1 MKIVVIYILFWLYSF
16 LGWLMETTLVSLQS
30 KKIINRGFFM
40 GPYCPIYGTGGV
52 LLLVLS
58 PYKDS
63 PFLVFILSIVICSII
78 EYLTS
83 YILEMIYKVRW
94 WDYSNRMF
102 NLNGRVCLFNSIC
115 FGLLGMLMV
124 SYLNPVFLNLITSL
138 SDTILTIIALTILI
152 ITLIDMS
159 ITFSIMFDI
168 RKTII
173 NLKDKTITSIFK
185 KNQDNTEEV
194 SKRVK
199 NILKEKGF
207 IHKHLS
213 NAFSD
218 LKVYK
223 NNFFAK
229 TEELLKRKREQKL
242 ETKFIIGTLISI
254 IVGYLIGNYLNQ
266 VGLVISICLVLNLII
281 LRLLSR
287 KNDE

>member
-30 KKIINRGFFM
+30 KKFINRGFFM

-173 NLKDKTITSIFK
+173 NLKEKTITSIFK

-213 NAFSD
+213 NAFSN

-223 NNFFAK
+223 NNFFTK

>member
-30 KKIINRGFFM
+30 KKFINRGFFM

-138 SDTILTIIALTILI
+138 SDTILTIISLTILI

-213 NAFSD
+213 NAFSN

-223 NNFFAK
+223 NNFFTK

>member
-30 KKIINRGFFM
+30 KKFINRGFFM

-173 NLKDKTITSIFK
+173 NLKDKTITNIFK

-199 NILKEKGF
+199 NILKEKSI

-213 NAFSD
+213 NAFSN

-223 NNFFAK
+223 NNFFTK

-254 IVGYLIGNYLNQ
+254 IVGYLIGNYFNQ

-287 KNDE
+287 KQ

>member
-1 MKIVVIYILFWLYSF
+1 MKIVVIYILFWLYFF

-30 KKIINRGFFM
+30 KKLINRGFFM
-40 GPYCPIYGTGGV
+40 GPYFPIYGTGGV

-63 PFLVFILSIVICSII
+63 PFLVFILSIIICSVV

-173 NLKDKTITSIFK
+173 NLKEKTITSIFK

-199 NILKEKGF
+199 NILKEKSI

-213 NAFSD
+213 NAFSN

-223 NNFFAK
+223 NNFFTK

-254 IVGYLIGNYLNQ
+254 IVGYLIGKYFNQ

>member
-30 KKIINRGFFM
+30 KKFINRGFFM

-94 WDYSNRMF
+94 WDYSDRMF

-173 NLKDKTITSIFK
+173 NLKEKTITSIFK

-199 NILKEKGF
+199 SILKEKSI

-213 NAFSD
+213 NAFSN

-223 NNFFAK
+223 NNFFTK

-254 IVGYLIGNYLNQ
+254 IVGYLIGKYLNQ

-281 LRLLSR
+281 LRMLSR

>member
-30 KKIINRGFFM
+30 KKFINRGFFM

-94 WDYSNRMF
+94 WDYSDRMF

-199 NILKEKGF
+199 NILKEKSI

-254 IVGYLIGNYLNQ
+254 IVGYLIGKYLNQ

-281 LRLLSR
+281 LRMLSR
-287 KNDE
+287 KQ

>member
-1 MKIVVIYILFWLYSF
+1 MKTVVIYILFWLYSF

-30 KKIINRGFFM
+30 KKFINRGFFM

-173 NLKDKTITSIFK
+173 NLKEKTITSIFK

-213 NAFSD
+213 NAFSN

-223 NNFFAK
+223 NNFFTK

-254 IVGYLIGNYLNQ
+254 IVGYLIGKYLNQ

>member
-1 MKIVVIYILFWLYSF
+1 MKTVVIYILFWLYSF

-30 KKIINRGFFM
+30 KKFINRGFFM

-63 PFLVFILSIVICSII
+63 PFLVFTLSIVICSII

-138 SDTILTIIALTILI
+138 SDTILTIIVA
-152 ITLIDMS
+152 ITNDVDRS
-159 ITFSIMFDI
+159 
-168 RKTII
+168 
-173 NLKDKTITSIFK
+173 
-185 KNQDNTEEV
+185 Q
-194 SKRVK
+194 
-199 NILKEKGF
+199 
-207 IHKHLS
+207 S
-213 NAFSD
+213 NSANSS
-218 LKVYK
+218 
-223 NNFFAK
+223 N
-229 TEELLKRKREQKL
+229 
-242 ETKFIIGTLISI
+242 
-254 IVGYLIGNYLNQ
+254 
-266 VGLVISICLVLNLII
+266 
-281 LRLLSR
+281 
-287 KNDE
+287 

>member
-30 KKIINRGFFM
+30 KKFINRGFFM

-138 SDTILTIIALTILI
+138 SDTILTIIALIILI

-173 NLKDKTITSIFK
+173 NLKEKTITSIFK

-199 NILKEKGF
+199 NILKEKSI

-213 NAFSD
+213 NAFSN

-223 NNFFAK
+223 NNFFTK

-254 IVGYLIGNYLNQ
+254 IVGYLIGKYLNQ

>member
-30 KKIINRGFFM
+30 KKFINRGFFM

-173 NLKDKTITSIFK
+173 NLKEKTITSIFK

-199 NILKEKGF
+199 NILKEKSI

-229 TEELLKRKREQKL
+229 TEELLKIKREQKL

-254 IVGYLIGNYLNQ
+254 IVGYLIGKYLNQ

-281 LRLLSR
+281 LRMLSR
-287 KNDE
+287 KQ

>member
-30 KKIINRGFFM
+30 KKFINRGFFM

-173 NLKDKTITSIFK
+173 NLKEKTITSIFK

-199 NILKEKGF
+199 SILKEKSI

-223 NNFFAK
+223 NNFFTK

-254 IVGYLIGNYLNQ
+254 IVGYLIGKYLNQ
-266 VGLVISICLVLNLII
+266 VGLVISICLVLNLVI
-281 LRLLSR
+281 LRMVSR
-287 KNDE
+287 KQ

>member
-30 KKIINRGFFM
+30 KKFINRGFFM

-138 SDTILTIIALTILI
+138 SDTILTIIALIILI

-173 NLKDKTITSIFK
+173 NLKDKTITNIFK

-199 NILKEKGF
+199 SILKEKSI

-254 IVGYLIGNYLNQ
+254 IVGYLIGKYINQ

>member
-30 KKIINRGFFM
+30 KKFINRGFFM

-138 SDTILTIIALTILI
+138 SDTILTIIALIILI

-173 NLKDKTITSIFK
+173 NLKEKTITSIFK

-213 NAFSD
+213 NAFSN

-223 NNFFAK
+223 NNFFTK

-254 IVGYLIGNYLNQ
+254 VFGYLIGKYLNQ

>member
-30 KKIINRGFFM
+30 KKFINRGFFM

-138 SDTILTIIALTILI
+138 SDTILTIIALIILI

-173 NLKDKTITSIFK
+173 NLKEKTITSIFK

-199 NILKEKGF
+199 SILKEKSI

-213 NAFSD
+213 NAFSN

-223 NNFFAK
+223 NNFFTK

-254 IVGYLIGNYLNQ
+254 IVGYLIGKYLNQ

-281 LRLLSR
+281 LRMLSR
-287 KNDE
+287 KQ

>member
-1 MKIVVIYILFWLYSF
+1 MKTVVIYILFWLYSF

-30 KKIINRGFFM
+30 KKFINRGFFM

-138 SDTILTIIALTILI
+138 SDTILTIIALIILI

-199 NILKEKGF
+199 SILKEKSI

-223 NNFFAK
+223 NNFFTK

-254 IVGYLIGNYLNQ
+254 IVGYLIGKYFNQ

-281 LRLLSR
+281 LRMLSR
-287 KNDE
+287 KQ

>member
-30 KKIINRGFFM
+30 KKFINRGFFM

-173 NLKDKTITSIFK
+173 NLKEKTITSIFK

-213 NAFSD
+213 NAFSN

-223 NNFFAK
+223 NNFFTK

-254 IVGYLIGNYLNQ
+254 IVGYLIGNYFNQ

-281 LRLLSR
+281 LRLLIR

>member
-30 KKIINRGFFM
+30 KKFINRGFFM

-94 WDYSNRMF
+94 WDYSDRMF

-138 SDTILTIIALTILI
+138 SDTILTIITLTILI

-199 NILKEKGF
+199 SILKEKSI

-213 NAFSD
+213 NAFSN

-223 NNFFAK
+223 NNFFTK
-229 TEELLKRKREQKL
+229 TEELLKRKKEQKL
-242 ETKFIIGTLISI
+242 ETRFIIGTLISI
-254 IVGYLIGNYLNQ
+254 IIGYLIGKYLNQ
-266 VGLVISICLVLNLII
+266 VGLVISICLVINLVV

>member
-30 KKIINRGFFM
+30 KKFINRGFFM

-94 WDYSNRMF
+94 WDYSDRMF

-173 NLKDKTITSIFK
+173 NLKEKTITSIFK

-199 NILKEKGF
+199 SILKEKSV

-213 NAFSD
+213 NAFSN

-223 NNFFAK
+223 NNFFTK

-254 IVGYLIGNYLNQ
+254 IVGYLIGKYLNQ

-281 LRLLSR
+281 LRMLSR
-287 KNDE
+287 KQ

>member
-30 KKIINRGFFM
+30 KKFINRGFFM

-213 NAFSD
+213 NAFSN

-223 NNFFAK
+223 NNFFTK

>member
-1 MKIVVIYILFWLYSF
+1 MKTVVIYIVFWLYSF

-30 KKIINRGFFM
+30 KKFINRGFFM

-63 PFLVFILSIVICSII
+63 PFLVFILSIVICSVI

-124 SYLNPVFLNLITSL
+124 SFLNPVFLNIITSL
-138 SDTILTIIALTILI
+138 NNTALIIIALTILI

-173 NLKDKTITSIFK
+173 NLKEKTITSIFK

-213 NAFSD
+213 NAFSN

-223 NNFFAK
+223 NDFFTK

-254 IVGYLIGNYLNQ
+254 IVGYLIGKYLNQ

>member
-30 KKIINRGFFM
+30 KKFINRGFFM

-194 SKRVK
+194 SKRIK

-213 NAFSD
+213 NAFSN

-223 NNFFAK
+223 NNFFTK
-229 TEELLKRKREQKL
+229 TEELLKIKRAQKL

-254 IVGYLIGNYLNQ
+254 IVGYLIGKYFNQ

-281 LRLLSR
+281 LRMLSR
-287 KNDE
+287 KQ

>member
-30 KKIINRGFFM
+30 KKFINRGFFM

-138 SDTILTIIALTILI
+138 SDTILTIIALIILI

-173 NLKDKTITSIFK
+173 NLKEKTITSIFK

-199 NILKEKGF
+199 NILKEKSV

-213 NAFSD
+213 NAFSN

-223 NNFFAK
+223 NNFFTK

-254 IVGYLIGNYLNQ
+254 IVGYLIGKYFNQ

-281 LRLLSR
+281 LRMLSR

>member
-1 MKIVVIYILFWLYSF
+1 MKTVVIYILFWLYSF

-30 KKIINRGFFM
+30 KKFINRGFFM

-63 PFLVFILSIVICSII
+63 PFLVFILSIIICSVV

-138 SDTILTIIALTILI
+138 SDTILTIIALIILI

-199 NILKEKGF
+199 SILKEKSI

-213 NAFSD
+213 NAFSN

-254 IVGYLIGNYLNQ
+254 IVGYLIGKYLNQ

-281 LRLLSR
+281 LRMLSR
-287 KNDE
+287 KQ

>member
-1 MKIVVIYILFWLYSF
+1 MKTVVIYILFWLYSF

-30 KKIINRGFFM
+30 KKFINRGFFM

-63 PFLVFILSIVICSII
+63 PFLVFILSIIICSVV

-173 NLKDKTITSIFK
+173 NLKEKTITSIFK

-199 NILKEKGF
+199 SILKEKSI

-223 NNFFAK
+223 NNFFTK

-254 IVGYLIGNYLNQ
+254 IVGYLIGKYFNQ

-281 LRLLSR
+281 LRMLSR
-287 KNDE
+287 KQ

>member
-30 KKIINRGFFM
+30 KKFINRGFFM

-63 PFLVFILSIVICSII
+63 PFLVFILSIIICSVV

-94 WDYSNRMF
+94 WDYSDRMF

-138 SDTILTIIALTILI
+138 SDTILTIIALIILI

-199 NILKEKGF
+199 SILKEKSI

-213 NAFSD
+213 NAFSN

-254 IVGYLIGNYLNQ
+254 IIGYLIGKYLNQ

>member
-1 MKIVVIYILFWLYSF
+1 M
-16 LGWLMETTLVSLQS
+16 
-30 KKIINRGFFM
+30 
-40 GPYCPIYGTGGV
+40 
-52 LLLVLS
+52 
-58 PYKDS
+58 
-63 PFLVFILSIVICSII
+63 
-78 EYLTS
+78 
-83 YILEMIYKVRW
+83 
-94 WDYSNRMF
+94 DYSDRMF

-138 SDTILTIIALTILI
+138 SDTILTIIALIILI

-213 NAFSD
+213 NAFSN

-223 NNFFAK
+223 NNFFTK

-254 IVGYLIGNYLNQ
+254 IVGYLIGNYFNQ

-281 LRLLSR
+281 LRMLS
-287 KNDE
+287 KKQ

>member
-1 MKIVVIYILFWLYSF
+1 MKTVVIYILFWLYSF

-30 KKIINRGFFM
+30 KKFINRGFFM

-138 SDTILTIIALTILI
+138 SDTILTIIALIILI

-173 NLKDKTITSIFK
+173 NLKEKTITSIFK

-199 NILKEKGF
+199 NILKEKSI

-254 IVGYLIGNYLNQ
+254 IIGYLIGKYLNQ

-281 LRLLSR
+281 LRMLSR
-287 KNDE
+287 KQ

>member
-30 KKIINRGFFM
+30 KKFINRGFFM

-173 NLKDKTITSIFK
+173 NLKEKTITSIFK

-213 NAFSD
+213 NAFSN

-223 NNFFAK
+223 NNFFTK

-254 IVGYLIGNYLNQ
+254 IVGYLIGKYINQ

>member
-30 KKIINRGFFM
+30 KKFINRGFFM

-83 YILEMIYKVRW
+83 YILEMIYRVRW
-94 WDYSNRMF
+94 WDYSDRMF

-199 NILKEKGF
+199 NILKEKSI

-254 IVGYLIGNYLNQ
+254 IIGYLIGKYLNQ

-281 LRLLSR
+281 LRMLSR
-287 KNDE
+287 KQ

>member
-30 KKIINRGFFM
+30 KKFINRGFFM

-138 SDTILTIIALTILI
+138 SDTILTIIALIILI

-173 NLKDKTITSIFK
+173 NLKEKTITSIFK

-199 NILKEKGF
+199 NILKEKRF

-213 NAFSD
+213 NAFSN

-223 NNFFAK
+223 NNFFTK

-254 IVGYLIGNYLNQ
+254 IVGYLIGKYLNQ

>member
-30 KKIINRGFFM
+30 KKFINRGFFM

-138 SDTILTIIALTILI
+138 SDTILTIIALIILI

-199 NILKEKGF
+199 SILKEKSI

-254 IVGYLIGNYLNQ
+254 IVGYLIGKYLNQ

>member
-16 LGWLMETTLVSLQS
+16 LGWLMETTRVSLQS
-30 KKIINRGFFM
+30 KRFINRGFLM

-102 NLNGRVCLFNSIC
+102 NLNGRVCLFNSVC

-124 SYLNPVFLNLITSL
+124 SYLNPIFLNLITSL
-138 SDTILTIIALTILI
+138 SDTILIIIALTILI

-173 NLKDKTITSIFK
+173 NLKEKTITSIFK

-199 NILKEKGF
+199 NILKEKSI

-213 NAFSD
+213 NAFSN

-223 NNFFAK
+223 NNFFTK

-254 IVGYLIGNYLNQ
+254 IVGYLIGKYLNQ

-281 LRLLSR
+281 LRMLSR
-287 KNDE
+287 KQ

>member
-1 MKIVVIYILFWLYSF
+1 MKIIVIYILFWLYSF
-16 LGWLMETTLVSLQS
+16 LGWLMETTLVSLES
-30 KKIINRGFFM
+30 KRFINRGFLM

-138 SDTILTIIALTILI
+138 SDTILTIIALIILI

-199 NILKEKGF
+199 SILKEKSI

-213 NAFSD
+213 NAFSN

-254 IVGYLIGNYLNQ
+254 IIGYLIGKYLNQ

>member
-16 LGWLMETTLVSLQS
+16 LGWLMETILVSLQS
-30 KKIINRGFFM
+30 KKFINRGFFM

-138 SDTILTIIALTILI
+138 SDTILTIIALIILI
-152 ITLIDMS
+152 S
-159 ITFSIMFDI
+159 AA
-168 RKTII
+168 II
-173 NLKDKTITSIFK
+173 NFVNSL
-185 KNQDNTEEV
+185 
-194 SKRVK
+194 
-199 NILKEKGF
+199 
-207 IHKHLS
+207 
-213 NAFSD
+213 
-218 LKVYK
+218 
-223 NNFFAK
+223 
-229 TEELLKRKREQKL
+229 
-242 ETKFIIGTLISI
+242 
-254 IVGYLIGNYLNQ
+254 
-266 VGLVISICLVLNLII
+266 
-281 LRLLSR
+281 
-287 KNDE
+287 

>member
-30 KKIINRGFFM
+30 KKFINRGFFM

-94 WDYSNRMF
+94 WDYSDRMF

-199 NILKEKGF
+199 SILKEKSI

-213 NAFSD
+213 NAFSN

-223 NNFFAK
+223 NNFFTK
-229 TEELLKRKREQKL
+229 TEELLKRKKEQKL
-242 ETKFIIGTLISI
+242 ETRFIIGTLISI
-254 IVGYLIGNYLNQ
+254 IIGYLIGKYLNQ
-266 VGLVISICLVLNLII
+266 VGLVISICLVINLII

-287 KNDE
+287 KNNE

>member
-30 KKIINRGFFM
+30 KKFINRGFFM

-102 NLNGRVCLFNSIC
+102 NLNGRVCLFNSVC

-173 NLKDKTITSIFK
+173 NLKEKTITSIFK

-199 NILKEKGF
+199 SILKEKSI

-254 IVGYLIGNYLNQ
+254 IVGYLIGKYLNQ

-281 LRLLSR
+281 LRMLSR
-287 KNDE
+287 KQ

>member
-30 KKIINRGFFM
+30 KKFINRGFFM

-138 SDTILTIIALTILI
+138 SDTILTIIALIILI

-173 NLKDKTITSIFK
+173 NLKDKTITNIFK

-199 NILKEKGF
+199 SILKEKSI

-213 NAFSD
+213 NAFSN

-223 NNFFAK
+223 NNFFTK

-254 IVGYLIGNYLNQ
+254 IVGYLIGKYLNQ

>member
-1 MKIVVIYILFWLYSF
+1 MKIIVIYILFWLYSF

-30 KKIINRGFFM
+30 KKFINRGFFM

-138 SDTILTIIALTILI
+138 SDTILTIIALIILI

-199 NILKEKGF
+199 NILKEKSI

-254 IVGYLIGNYLNQ
+254 IVGYLIGKYLNQ

-281 LRLLSR
+281 LRMLSR
-287 KNDE
+287 KQ

>member
-52 LLLVLS
+52 LLLILS

-173 NLKDKTITSIFK
+173 NLKDKTITNIFK

-199 NILKEKGF
+199 SILKEKSI

-254 IVGYLIGNYLNQ
+254 IVGYLIGKYLNQ